1 MEDEELSPSP
11 GDSQQDGNP
20 AEGGASQDQPD
31 NQSNNTDANPN
42 SAESSSN
49 SESDAKSAPK
59 SMSEVVS
66 AALAGK
72 EGSSTSGK
80 QPVDQKSKA
89 GQADPKA
96 AAADKKAAGAKDGDG
111 QDDIPQEFHKH
122 PAWQKLKKQR
132 DEARAEVDQ
141 FRSDSQEYNV
151 ITGFMQEHGIE
162 ATEVAET
169 LQWLALRNQDPVKFG
184 QMIVDL
190 AAEFQE
196 GMGLV
201 LPKDLQ
207 ARVEAGEITEED
219 AKELAKSKAEAK
231 LYKDRSIQTTQQTQT
246 QRETEAKKQLG
257 QQMATTVNNWEKQI
271 QTRDPDYQAKRRLVQ
286 SEIRAYIQQY
296 GMPKDAAGAL
306 KYAEA
311 AYKAVSEHLAGVL
324 PKRKPNDPAPQG
336 GKQVE
341 TNFVPKS
348 LEDVVSHAL
357 SGGG

>member
-1 MEDEELSPSP
+1 MEIEDLSPSP
-11 GDSQQDGNP
+11 GEGQQDGNP
-20 AEGGASQDQPD
+20 AEGANQTPD
-31 NQSNNTDANPN
+31 NSSNNTDANPN
-42 SAESSSN
+42 SPEPSSS

-59 SMSEVVS
+59 SMTDVVS

-72 EGSSTSGK
+72 EGSSTSGQ
-80 QPVDQKSKA
+80 QPADQKSKA
-89 GQADPKA
+89 GLADPKA
-96 AAADKKAAGAKDGDG
+96 AQQPKGQPQGKKDGEG
-111 QDDIPQEFHKH
+111 QDEIPQEFHKH

-132 DEARAEVDQ
+132 DEYRTQVDQ
-141 FRSDSQEYNV
+141 FRSDSQEYQV
-151 ITGFMQEHGIE
+151 ITGFMQEHSIAAE
-162 ATEVAET
+162 EVAET
-169 LQWLALRNQDPVKFG
+169 LQWLALKNSDPVKFG

-190 AAEFQE
+190 AAQFQE

-201 LPKDLQ
+201 LPKELQ
-207 ARVEAGEITEED
+207 ARVDAGEITEED
-219 AKELAKSKAEAK
+219 AKELARSKAEAN
-231 LYKDRSIQTTQQTQT
+231 LYKTRTEQQTRQQSS
-246 QRETEAKKQLG
+246 QREIQARQQLG
-257 QQMATTVNNWEKQI
+257 QAMAETVNNWEKQI
-271 QTRDPDYQAKRRLVQ
+271 QARDPDYQAKRRLVQ

-296 GMPKDAAGAL
+296 GMPKDTASAL

-324 PKRKPNDPAPQG
+324 PKRKPNDPTPQG